1 MTIRTILLPV
11 DFSGPAKAA
20 ACQARFL
27 AEHFG
32 AHLKLL
38 HVLPYPLAMPGA
50 PEHGIQL
57 GEWFTGRA
65 TQDASELKSFFS
77 QEPRGVPLESVV
89 LEGDPAMRIVEYANA
104 NDVDLIVM
112 PAHGYGPFRRFL
124 LGSVTAKV
132 LHDVDC
138 PVWTGIHVE
147 EVSCGETLSIRNV
160 VCAVG
165 LGPESAKLIGWASE
179 AAASFGAHLFL
190 VHVILDPEQGDDGH
204 LRSAS
209 ADSAAD
215 RARERAEELKRQC
228 GADAEVI
235 IAGGEIPKAVR
246 QQLERLSADLLIIGR
261 SPQAGIFGRLP
272 TNAYAIVRDS
282 LCPVVSV

>member
-11 DFSGPAKAA
+11 DFSDPARVAA
-20 ACQARFL
+20 RQARLL
-27 AEHFG
+27 AEHFA

-50 PEHGIQL
+50 PEHGLQL

-65 TQDASELKSFFS
+65 TQDAAELKSFFAH
-77 QEPRGVPLESVV
+77 ELEGVRLERVV
-89 LEGDPAMRIVEYANA
+89 LEGDPAMRIVEYAGA

-147 EVSCGETLSIRNV
+147 ELSWGEALNIRNV

-165 LGPESAKLIGWASE
+165 LGPESAKVIGWASD
-179 AAASFGAHLFL
+179 AAASFRAHLFL
-190 VHVILDPEQGDDGH
+190 VHVIAGPELEAG
-204 LRSAS
+204 
-209 ADSAAD
+209 

-228 GADAEVI
+228 GADAAVI
-235 IAGGEIPKAVR
+235 IASGEIPKAVR
-246 QQLERLSADLLIIGR
+246 WQMERLSADLLIIGR
-261 SPQAGIFGRLP
+261 SPQAGVFGRLP

-282 LCPVVSV
+282 ICPVVSV

>member
-1 MTIRTILLPV
+1 MTIGTILLPV
-11 DFSGPAKAA
+11 DFSGPAKVA

-50 PEHGIQL
+50 PEHGLRL

-65 TQDASELKSFFS
+65 TQDGSELKSFFA
-77 QEPRGVPLESVV
+77 QELKGVPLERVV

-104 NDVDLIVM
+104 NGVDLIVM

-124 LGSVTAKV
+124 LGSVTAQV

-147 EVSCGETLSIRNV
+147 EVSCGETLNIRKV

-190 VHVILDPEQGDDGH
+190 VHVPEQGDDGH
-204 LRSAS
+204 LRSGS
-209 ADSAAD
+209 TDSAAD

-228 GADAEVI
+228 GVDAEVI

-246 QQLERLSADLLIIGR
+246 RQLERLSADLLIIGR

-282 LCPVVSV
+282 RCPVVSV